1 MKPMGEANEKFTL
14 LLADIFAAPGER
26 LLFLVDAARDSAG
39 HVLQFGADPL
49 AQLHILA
56 PIPPEYA
63 YTPQRGERIEL
74 TEWTHPASG
83 ERFMDLLCRAESL
96 AQVFGLMADSVVERI
111 VNRGELCHS
120 ALQGALHDWQELLR
134 PAKTMSEDSARGL
147 FGELTVLKLLAARNP
162 IYAVECWTGP
172 DQEKHDF
179 STPNGDLEV
188 KSSAK
193 EALEVTI
200 SSLGQLDR
208 LGGVSLTLVRVQVAS
223 SPSGHSIGDLV
234 DELEAMGCLRAE
246 IVHRMA
252 GAGFMLGVDSD
263 DHRFEVQE
271 SPIAWEVG
279 PDFPGLRKSDLPEGR
294 REAITRLSYNLSLAD
309 APGQLDQAQLIHVLE
324 WVMAQ

>member
-1 MKPMGEANEKFTL
+1 MTPMGEANEKFTL
-14 LLADIFAAPGER
+14 LLADIFASPGER

-39 HVLQFGADPL
+39 HVLQYGADPL

-83 ERFMDLLCRAESL
+83 ERFLDLLCRAESL

-120 ALQGALHDWQELLR
+120 ALLGALKDWQELLR
-134 PAKTMSEDSARGL
+134 PARTMSADVARGL
-147 FGELTVLKLLAARNP
+147 FGELTVLRLLAAQNP

-179 STPNGDLEV
+179 STSHGDLEV

-193 EALEVTI
+193 DALEVTI

-208 LGGVSLTLVRVQVAS
+208 LSDVPLTLVRVQVDS
-223 SPSGHSIGDLV
+223 SPSGKNIGDLV
-234 DELEAMGCLRAE
+234 DELEAIGCLRAE

-252 GAGFMLGVDSD
+252 GAGFVLGVDCD
-263 DHRFEVQE
+263 EHRFAVQE
-271 SPIAWEVG
+271 SPLAWDVG
-279 PDFPGLRKSDLPEGR
+279 PDFPGLRKSDLPEER
-294 REAITRLSYNLSLAD
+294 RDAITRLSYNLSLAD
-309 APGQLDQAQLIHVLE
+309 APGLLDHARFSNVLQ
-324 WVMAQ
+324 WVMTS